1 MDLISYKL
9 AVTQAELEVARRARE
24 GGPVPAAAR
33 GEPPAYRGGP
43 VWTAL
48 RRRIGGGI
56 VRVGRAMAGRAEPAY
71 GSEHV
76 GDACRG

>member
-33 GEPPAYRGGP
+33 GEPPADRGGP
-43 VWTAL
+43 AWTAL
-48 RRRIGGGI
+48 RQRIGDGI
-56 VRVGRAMAGRAEPAY
+56 VRAGRAIAGGAEPAY
-71 GSEHV
+71 GNAPV
-76 GDACRG
+76 GGP